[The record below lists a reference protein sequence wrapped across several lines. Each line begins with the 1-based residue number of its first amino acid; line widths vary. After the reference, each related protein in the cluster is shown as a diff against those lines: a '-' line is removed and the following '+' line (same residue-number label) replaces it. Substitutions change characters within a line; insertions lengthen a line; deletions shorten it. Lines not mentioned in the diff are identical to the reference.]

1 MALPSFTRSGFRR
14 PWMDLRRGR
23 DIRLGPAAAVAS
35 GVVIG
40 LAAMVAKAIIL
51 DTLGDP
57 GYILLMAAVVTAAWL
72 GGVPAGLSA
81 LAVAFVVDSLVYVT
95 PGQLLPGSGETLA
108 RQAIFIVVALGA
120 AVLIGTRRAARDR
133 LADAL
138 DETAQLAEAISDR
151 DQRLELVLGASGT
164 GFWEWDIVTGR
175 LDWSE
180 AIYRQHRLD
189 MVSPAPDFDDYLE
202 TIHPDDVERFRE
214 AVDTAIANG
223 SDLDI
228 EFRLCWPDG
237 TVHWTRGA
245 GRVFRDEAGRP
256 VRMLGTGQDITER
269 RLVEA
274 ERDRLFEEER
284 RASRFREAFVDVI
297 SHELRTPIT
306 TVLGLTEVLARPGRT
321 DDPDA
326 RAVLLN
332 DIRAEAERLHRLVED
347 LLVLTRV
354 ERGRLEVEAEPLEPR
369 RLLERVVAAEAPE
382 LPSIRVSLDLE
393 PHLPIVAGEATYVEQ
408 VLRNLLGNAAKYT
421 PEGTPVVVSARTET
435 EGVAIRVTD
444 AGPGL
449 SASSRERIFE
459 LFYRDP
465 ERARSVAGSGIGLF
479 VCASLVEAM
488 GGRIWAS
495 RAIGGGSEFGFL
507 LRVIEADDEATET
520 GAEHVSSGG

>member
-1 MALPSFTRSGFRR
+1 VVLGFVAIGTKAL
-14 PWMDLRRGR
+14 
-23 DIRLGPAAAVAS
+23 IR
-35 GVVIG
+35 
-40 LAAMVAKAIIL
+40 

-57 GYILLMAAVVTAAWL
+57 GYILLIAAVVIAAWL
-72 GGVPAGLSA
+72 GGVRGGLAA
-81 LAVAFVVDSLVYVT
+81 LAVTFVSDSLLYVT
-95 PGQLLPGSGETLA
+95 PGQLLASSGETFA
-108 RQAIFIVVALGA
+108 RQAIFMIVGLGT

-138 DETAQLAEAISDR
+138 DETAQLAQAIADR
-151 DQRLELVLGASGT
+151 DQRLELVLEASGT
-164 GFWEWDIVTGR
+164 GFWEWDMVTGR

-180 AIYRQHRLD
+180 AIYRQHGLD
-189 MVSPAPDFDDYLE
+189 MAGPAPDFEDYLE
-202 TIHPDDVERFRE
+202 TIHPDDVVRFRE
-214 AVDTAIANG
+214 AVATAIADG
-223 SDLDI
+223 SHLDI

-237 TVHWTRGA
+237 TVHWTRGS
-245 GRVFRDEAGRP
+245 GRVFRDGAGRP

-269 RLVEA
+269 RLLEA
-274 ERDRLFEEER
+274 ERDRLFAEER

-306 TVLGLTEVLARPGRT
+306 TVLGLTEILARPGRT

-326 RAVLLN
+326 RTALLN
-332 DIRAEAERLHRLVED
+332 DVRAEAERLHRLVED

-369 RLLERVVAAEAPE
+369 RLLERVVAAEVPE
-382 LPSIRVSLDLE
+382 LPSIRISLDLE

-421 PEGTPVVVSARTET
+421 RPGTRVVVSARAEMD
-435 EGVAIRVTD
+435 GVAFRVTD

-449 SASSRERIFE
+449 SADSLERIFE

-479 VCASLVEAM
+479 VCASLVQAM

-495 RAIGGGSEFGFL
+495 SPAGGGSEFGFL
-507 LRVIEADDEATET
+507 LRVIEADDELPEAGPPTP
-520 GAEHVSSGG
+520 AEAG